1 MARHAPLKQASS
13 LARHHFWRILIHIV
27 WQFKIFG
34 AWKSSGNLKAFIED
48 LRNPLLRSSGIS
60 GPGTKKYARNLDSHL
75 LSNSDATQNISCIT
89 TRLLLKLLKYLF
101 FETLLSKQACFYWW
115 LGHLAHIEVSQQLHV
130 KPRRGNSNAHNT
142 ERTLIIADHCGFI
155 QLISY
160 LLRSLEQNLSTW
172 TCAK

>member
-1 MARHAPLKQASS
+1 MPHWNRLLAWRVITSDVYWYILYGNLRFLEHGKAVGTWKLSLKIWEIHFCAAPEYLGLGQKNMQET
-13 LARHHFWRILIHIV
+13 WIHICSAILMQPRTSV
-27 WQFKIFG
+27 ALQ
-34 AWKSSGNLKAFIED
+34 
-48 LRNPLLRSSGIS
+48 
-60 GPGTKKYARNLDSHL
+60 
-75 LSNSDATQNISCIT
+75 Q
-89 TRLLLKLLKYLF
+89 RLLLKLLKCLF